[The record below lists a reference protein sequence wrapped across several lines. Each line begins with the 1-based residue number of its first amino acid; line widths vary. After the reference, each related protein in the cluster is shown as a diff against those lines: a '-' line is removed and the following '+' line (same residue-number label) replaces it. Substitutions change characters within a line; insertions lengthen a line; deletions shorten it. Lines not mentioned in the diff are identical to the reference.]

1 MHDAHVSCGQAFAAH
16 ALHGPVSRPGYVVKA
31 GPAKAFLAI
40 SPAAGQPFV
49 DCSAPSAC
57 LLRRPG
63 SQPVSAA
70 VNLTSNCRDS
80 NPWHFG
86 TWRLLAALSFPFLCF
101 SVTRSVPSACA

>member
-16 ALHGPVSRPGYVVKA
+16 ALHGPVSRPGCVVKA

-57 LLRRPG
+57 SLRRPG

-70 VNLTSNCRDS
+70 VNLTSNCRDLAL
-80 NPWHFG
+80 
-86 TWRLLAALSFPFLCF
+86 RDLAASGSVILSFSLLLCH
-101 SVTRSVPSACA
+101 P